1 MSLDNLANEIISL
14 IDRERLKQTTYEF
27 VKIQS
32 PTGEEGEFLE
42 FYGKYLEDIGIDV
55 QWDHEIPHVP
65 SVVARIEGKSE
76 KPVFQFDGHGDTI
89 PTGSALPDMKG
100 DIIYGRGACDM
111 KAGLAAMAE
120 TARIIKKSG
129 IQPNGRLLLTAH
141 GGEESPIGR
150 SNELKS
156 LLSKGIYGDV
166 CIIPEPEKN
175 ILPIFCKGMCNFHIS
190 INRTGQS
197 IHEIEGGKDTP
208 NPNLIAHQLM
218 DLMIKKVDSL
228 SNLRHIL
235 LGVESVFFGIIT
247 GGDFFNRI
255 PTTCKLSGT
264 RRYLPGKKFK
274 DVEEEFQ
281 EYLERL
287 NPPDNVTID
296 LNLINSSEPYELSP
310 DEKIVRSVNT
320 AHKTVAGKELP
331 MGGVKFV
338 GEAGLFM
345 NQVKVP
351 TIYHGV
357 DGRTIHSDEEFV
369 EVDDIVRLVKVFV
382 HTIFN
387 YFGTE

>member
-129 IQPNGRLLLTAH
+129 IQPNGSLLLTAH

-218 DLMIKKVDSL
+218 NLMIKKVDSL